1 MNASLTILGSN
12 SALPAHGRHP
22 SAQLL
27 IIGKN
32 HILIDCGEGTQFQ
45 FNKYRLSKMKVSHI
59 FISHLHGDHVFGLPG
74 FLTSLILLSRTEPI
88 IIIGPVG
95 IKKMMEQ
102 IFEATSAH
110 FTYEI
115 DFIETDTENS
125 SIILNNENF
134 TVENIPLKHKIPCN
148 GYLFREK
155 PKQKNI
161 RSEIIEKYGLNPAQI
176 ISLKNNEKI
185 QMDKGELTPEEALY
199 IKHTPKSYA
208 YCSDTS
214 YLPGLSGHIQDI
226 DLLYHE
232 ATYLKDFTIKA
243 AERGHSTASQA
254 AQLAKDANV
263 KKLLIGH
270 PSSKYADVQPL
281 VDESLEIF
289 SNTEFAFEGKTFE
302 L

>member
-27 IIGKN
+27 IIGTK

-74 FLTSLILLSRTEPI
+74 FLTSLILLNRTEPLTVA
-88 IIIGPVG
+88 GPAG

-102 IFEATSAH
+102 IFEATSSH

-125 SIILNNENF
+125 SIILYNENF

-155 PKQKNI
+155 ARQKNI
-161 RSEIIEKYGLNPAQI
+161 KTEIIEKFELNPTQI
-176 ISLKNNEKI
+176 IALKNNEII
-185 QMDKGELTPEEALY
+185 QTNQGELTPDEALY
-199 IKHTPKSYA
+199 IKHIPKTYA

-214 YLPGLSGHIQDI
+214 FLPSLSQLIQDI